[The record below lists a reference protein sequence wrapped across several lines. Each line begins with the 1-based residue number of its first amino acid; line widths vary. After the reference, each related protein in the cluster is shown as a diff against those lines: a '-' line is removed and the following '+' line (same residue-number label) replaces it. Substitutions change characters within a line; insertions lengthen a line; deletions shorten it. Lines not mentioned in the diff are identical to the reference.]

1 MEIKIPSI
9 KINKNNNLPVS
20 GFFGRIR
27 FVKLEHCIM
36 FEYFQTFVNNLYK
49 LY

>member
-1 MEIKIPSI
+1 MEIKIRSK

-20 GFFGRIR
+20 CIGCIG

-36 FEYFQTFVNNLYK
+36 FEYF
-49 LY
+49 

>member
-9 KINKNNNLPVS
+9 KINKNNDLPVS
-20 GFFGRIR
+20 YIG